1 MSATR
6 SNTMTMPNTEAP
18 GSRADASGQQ
28 GGSSAR
34 EQIRGVKDQVVDQAR
49 NTFQQAR
56 DRAGSS
62 LGESKS
68 QFADQFGTIAQALRR
83 TTEHLRSE
91 DQQRI
96 AGLTD
101 TVARQVEQV
110 ADYLRNKDARAMR
123 QDLENLARRQPAL
136 MIGGAL
142 VLGLIGARFFK
153 SSERRGVGRYGDG
166 QGYNRERSFGYTG
179 YNQPYV
185 RDPESIRGP
194 DIDRQM
200 PGTGGGSYGGSEGG
214 FGGG

>member
-1 MSATR
+1 
-6 SNTMTMPNTEAP
+6 MTPNTQAP
-18 GSRADASGQQ
+18 GSRAETSGQQ
-28 GGSSAR
+28 IAGSAR
-34 EQIRGVKDQVVDQAR
+34 EQIREVKDQVVNQAKT
-49 NTFQQAR
+49 TFQQAK
-56 DRAGSS
+56 DRAGTSI
-62 LGESKS
+62 GESKN
-68 QFADQFGTIAQALRR
+68 QFADQFGTVADALRR

-142 VLGLIGARFFK
+142 IIGLIGARFLK
-153 SSERRGVGRYGDG
+153 SSERRGGRGFD
-166 QGYNRERSFGYTG
+166 QRSVRDRSFGYTG

-185 RDPESIRGP
+185 GGPES
-194 DIDRQM
+194 
-200 PGTGGGSYGGSEGG
+200 GGSFTGSERGYSGSSEGG
-214 FGGG
+214 FGGGYAGA